1 MQTHAVDRRTATRR
15 PLYVDVLLAL
25 AVGFVATLAKR
36 YLDFSL
42 GIPGHAGVGWIA
54 ALVLGRIVNPR
65 RGMAAL
71 AGVSMGFWGVP
82 LGLDHTVT
90 YNTMLYGFSAGLLDM
105 PLVTRLPLRRPW
117 GAAVAGVIVHLGKY
131 GFVLIN
137 AWVSGI
143 VRRVV
148 VFGLVAAL
156 GNHVLFG
163 ALGGVLGWAVWRSG
177 STLARRVRPPQR
189 SLEPS

>member
-1 MQTHAVDRRTATRR
+1 MQTHAVDRPTATRR

-25 AVGFVATLAKR
+25 AVGFVAALAKR

-54 ALVLGRIVNPR
+54 ALVFGRIINPR

-71 AGVSMGFWGVP
+71 AGVSMGLWGIP
-82 LGLDHTVT
+82 LELGHTVA
-90 YNTMLYGFSAGLLDM
+90 YNTLLYGFSAGLLDT
-105 PLVTRLPLRRPW
+105 PLVARLPLRRPW
-117 GAAVAGVIVHLGKY
+117 GAAVAGMIVHLGKF
-131 GFVLIN
+131 GFVFIN

-148 VFGLVAAL
+148 VFGLAAAL

-163 ALGGVLGWAVWRSG
+163 ALGGVLGWAVWRTG
-177 STLARRVRPPQR
+177 NTLARRLRPSQR
-189 SLEPS
+189 LLGPS